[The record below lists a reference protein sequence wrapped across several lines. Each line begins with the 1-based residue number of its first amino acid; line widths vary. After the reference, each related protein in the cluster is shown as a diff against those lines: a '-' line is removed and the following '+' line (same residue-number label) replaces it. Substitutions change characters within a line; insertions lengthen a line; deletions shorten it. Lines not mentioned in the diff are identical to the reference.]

1 MDYLNSESEEVKRLF
16 GLLGKIE
23 KAVDVALNHYIPSIG
38 SERYMSGNDV
48 CSYLGIS
55 PRTLQTLRDTRQI
68 PFTVISGRIMLYP
81 EAGIREM
88 LYRHYRPAEPG

>member
-23 KAVDVALNHYIPSIG
+23 KSVDVALNRHVPSIG

-48 CSYLGIS
+48 CNYLGIS
-55 PRTLQTLRDTRQI
+55 PRTLQTLRDTRRI
-68 PFTVISGRIMLYP
+68 PFTVISGRIILYP
-81 EAGIREM
+81 EAGIKEM
-88 LYRHYRPAEPG
+88 LLENLREAEK